1 MARTKGANRRVDH
14 LLTPLLPSPRTTLG
28 RRRRPDRQG
37 KSEVG
42 HTATLDATAGDSVLP
57 DLRRPWRRATD
68 ERPTARAVS
77 HLAVLALLAVTVTVG
92 VQATSDGSST
102 ENVQG
107 SFPFGLVAVAQGA
120 DAAELDT
127 KTVTYDLVPDPEA
140 SPDPLLERR
149 GPAELP
155 AYTPLPTPVAP
166 PPPPAAPRP
175 VYVKPAPIVGTG
187 QLAWPV
193 PGGVITQYYSS
204 YHLGLDIAAPAGSTV
219 IASAG
224 GVVTWSGW
232 KSNGGGL
239 VIAIDHGNGIITV
252 YNHLG
257 SLWVA
262 AGAAVTAG
270 QGIAAVGCSGVC
282 TGPHVMYSVTVGGV
296 LVNPLRYL

>member
-1 MARTKGANRRVDH
+1 MPDQ
-14 LLTPLLPSPRTTLG
+14 
-28 RRRRPDRQG
+28 RRP
-37 KSEVG
+37 
-42 HTATLDATAGDSVLP
+42 L
-57 DLRRPWRRATD
+57 RRATD

-77 HLAVLALLAVTVTVG
+77 HLAVLGLLAVTVAVG
-92 VQATSDGSST
+92 VRATAEGST
-102 ENVQG
+102 TG
-107 SFPFGLVAVAQGA
+107 SQRGFPFGLVAVAQGA
-120 DAAELDT
+120 DQAALEQQ
-127 KTVTYDLVPDPEA
+127 VVRYDLIPQPENPDSMPDRGARAEVPV
-140 SPDPLLERR
+140 
-149 GPAELP
+149 
-155 AYTPLPTPVAP
+155 YTPLPTPVAP
-166 PPPPAAPRP
+166 PPPPPAPKV

-193 PGGVITQYYSS
+193 AGGTITQYYSS

-232 KSNGGGL
+232 KNNGGGL

-282 TGPHVMYSVTVGGV
+282 TGPHVMYSVIVGGV
-296 LVNPLRYL
+296 LLNPLRYL